1 MYSFV
6 SNEHL
11 TLNLTTMSRI
21 AVFPGSFDPITKGHE
36 DIVKR
41 ALPLFDKVII
51 AIGTNSSKRY
61 MYDIERRLEMI
72 RFVFRNEPKVEAA
85 IYNGMTVDY
94 CREVGADFLLRGL
107 RTSADFE
114 FERSIAHINN
124 ILLPGLDTVFLLSI
138 QEYSAINSTIVRDI
152 LINGGDASLFVPE
165 GLKL

>member
-1 MYSFV
+1 MA
-6 SNEHL
+6 
-11 TLNLTTMSRI
+11 RI

-61 MYDIERRLEMI
+61 MYNLERRLEMI
-72 RFVFRNEPKVEAA
+72 RFVFRNEPQVEAA
-85 IYNGMTVDY
+85 TYNGMTVNF
-94 CREVGADFLLRGL
+94 CSEVGASFLLRGL

-114 FERSIAHINN
+114 FERSIAHVNT
-124 ILLPGLDTVFLLSI
+124 ILLPGLETVFLLSI
-138 QEYSAINSTIVRDI
+138 QQYSAINSTIVRDI
-152 LINGGDASLFVPE
+152 IANGGNASAFVPD